1 MSTAF
6 ITHADCLKHD
16 MGDLHPEAPGRLT
29 AIQDHLIAQGI
40 DMYFTHYDAPLATL
54 EQLMLV
60 HPASHIKKVKDT
72 SPAFG
77 IAHLDP
83 AIQLDHR
90 LNGGLRLDQVKL
102 LRLQRRRVVENRRRH
117 SDRAVI
123 HRPRP
128 WGKEAQ
134 TQGKGT
140 QA

>member
-60 HPASHIKKVKDT
+60 HPASHIKKVKDA

-83 AIQLDHR
+83 DTAMNPHT
-90 LNGGLRLDQVKL
+90 
-102 LRLQRRRVVENRRRH
+102 
-117 SDRAVI
+117 
-123 HRPRP
+123 
-128 WGKEAQ
+128 W
-134 TQGKGT
+134 
-140 QA
+140 QAA